1 MICNCIEAFAAG
13 AMSALTVVCLDL
25 DTMITQTP
33 NDFMVSGQWF
43 TGYIMCVAKFGD
55 GYPNS
60 DAPEN
65 HVQTRF
71 KQNHNPK

>member
-25 DTMITQTP
+25 DTMITQNP